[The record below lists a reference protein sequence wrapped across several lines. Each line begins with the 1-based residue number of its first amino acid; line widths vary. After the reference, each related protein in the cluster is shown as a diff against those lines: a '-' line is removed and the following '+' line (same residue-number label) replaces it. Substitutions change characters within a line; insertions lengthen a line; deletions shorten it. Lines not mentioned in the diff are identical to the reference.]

1 VFCLR
6 TLAVQVSTLKQI
18 RSAYDELS
26 SGYRKLLTASEL
38 YNRDTAPPQQRL
50 KEPAAEPVPLQE
62 PPKHHSPPARK
73 LAPKSGVLSEQD
85 DTGLLSDAHSGPA
98 AEAAAVTSPGTGQ
111 VLVPMRPQGSA
122 GGSRASSARQ
132 LAVNLVQS
140 LNIADTDD
148 T

>member
-1 VFCLR
+1 VFCLP
-6 TLAVQVSTLKQI
+6 TLALQVSTLKQI

-38 YNRDTAPPQQRL
+38 YNRDTAPPQQRV
-50 KEPAAEPVPLQE
+50 KEPTAEPVPLQE

-73 LAPKSGVLSEQD
+73 LAPKAGVLSEQD
-85 DTGLLSDAHSGPA
+85 DTGLLSDAHSRP
-98 AEAAAVTSPGTGQ
+98 AEAAAVTSPGSGH

-140 LNIADTDD
+140 LNIADTDE

>member
-50 KEPAAEPVPLQE
+50 KEPASEPSPPQE

-73 LAPKSGVLSEQD
+73 LAPKAGVLSEQD
-85 DTGLLSDAHSGPA
+85 DTGLVSDASSGPA
-98 AEAAAVTSPGTGQ
+98 AEASAVTSPGSGQ

-122 GGSRASSARQ
+122 GSSRASSARQ